1 MSEKS
6 ERKRLE
12 LEKIEGE
19 PVAERLGDA
28 LEGRSSDDAAW
39 NEQYATPTKKPKP
52 ASKQYPEPKT
62 R

>member
-12 LEKIEGE
+12 LEKIEGQ
-19 PVAERLGDA
+19 PLAERLSDA
-28 LEGRSSDDAAW
+28 LEGRKGGDAAW
-39 NEQYATPTKKPKP
+39 NEQYATPTKKPKK